1 MIRAGAASI
10 ALSLATLFLTDPI
23 SAQDLGDPVRIE
35 TRAFGSIR
43 AGVIRVDFRD
53 NTELNSRLAPEIE
66 RELTQRGFVLRH
78 RPSMLLDFRTT
89 VVRRDPGGVG
99 IRFYGEGGN
108 QVGLD
113 DFRVGIDL
121 PDRDRT
127 TRAVHYEIVM
137 ELIDRDARQ
146 IVWSGTAAADVVG
159 SDRFRVIS
167 GLARRLVGLIGQT
180 ADQKGSSPR

>member
-10 ALSLATLFLTDPI
+10 AFCFAALFLAGPI
-23 SAQDLGDPVRIE
+23 SAQDPSNPVRIE

-43 AGVIRVDFRD
+43 AGDIRVDYRD

-66 RELTQRGFVLRH
+66 RELTQHGFVLGD
-78 RPSMLLDFRTT
+78 RPSMFLDFRTT
-89 VVRRDPGGVG
+89 VLRRDPGGVG

-108 QVGLD
+108 RVGLD

-127 TRAVHYEIVM
+127 TRPVHYEIVM
-137 ELIDRDARQ
+137 ELIDREARQ
-146 IVWSGTAAADVVG
+146 IVWSGKAATDVVG

-167 GLARRLVGLIGQT
+167 GLTQRLVSLIGQT
-180 ADQKGSSPR
+180 ADQ